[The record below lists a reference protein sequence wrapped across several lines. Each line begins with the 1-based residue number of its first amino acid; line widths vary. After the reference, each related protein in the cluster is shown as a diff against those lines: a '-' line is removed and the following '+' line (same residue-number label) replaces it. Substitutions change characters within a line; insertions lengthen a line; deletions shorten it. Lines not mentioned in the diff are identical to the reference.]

1 MMPLSL
7 WKRLTPT
14 KNRIPFSVEKNCAR
28 PSLDK
33 QRLGELIDL
42 ISTLGLGDAENRS
55 KDIIRRVYEYFLS
68 EFASAEGRQ
77 GGQFYTPR
85 CVVRTLVAMISPFK
99 VRVYDPCCGSGGMFV
114 QSEKFVEAHGGR
126 IGDISIYGQE
136 SNPTT
141 WKLAKMNL
149 AIRGIDHDL
158 GTEHADS
165 FKRDL
170 HPNLKADYILAN
182 PPFNM
187 KDWGGENL
195 KDDVR
200 WKNGIPPTGNANYA
214 WIQHFIH
221 HLSPSGI
228 VGFYASANL
237 TGIARHGYVL
247 TPGRYVGAEKSEIVN
262 ITACPGTDRCRFAM
276 IDSISLARTLDEKF
290 FGKEMP
296 VKFRIAISSC
306 SNSCVSERLNEIGIT
321 GVVRP
326 YRVPG
331 TCTGCGTCV
340 KYCREN
346 AIAIKNG
353 QIRMNN
359 DLCVH
364 CGMCI
369 QSCPFHIIK
378 ADPAA
383 YHITIGGKRGRHPR
397 VGYHVVTVKTPETVI
412 KVVEKVVK
420 WVYRKAWSDSLLPD
434 QLGILDFESF
444 KKELIADLDEDE
456 IITGY

>member
-1 MMPLSL
+1 MRKIPLHE
-7 WKRLTPT
+7 KGGIINEFGGDFCTVRL
-14 KNRIPFSVEKNCAR
+14 RIPAGLITVDQMEGIVEIVRRYNTELHLTTR
-28 PSLDK
+28 QTMELVHVSPTSL
-33 QRLGELIDL
+33 
-42 ISTLGLGDAENRS
+42 
-55 KDIIRRVYEYFLS
+55 
-68 EFASAEGRQ
+68 
-77 GGQFYTPR
+77 
-85 CVVRTLVAMISPFK
+85 
-99 VRVYDPCCGSGGMFV
+99 
-114 QSEKFVEAHGGR
+114 
-126 IGDISIYGQE
+126 E
-136 SNPTT
+136 S
-141 WKLAKMNL
+141 LA
-149 AIRGIDHDL
+149 
-158 GTEHADS
+158 
-165 FKRDL
+165 RDL
-170 HPNLKADYILAN
+170 EAN
-182 PPFNM
+182 
-187 KDWGGENL
+187 G
-195 KDDVR
+195 
-200 WKNGIPPTGNANYA
+200 
-214 WIQHFIH
+214 
-221 HLSPSGI
+221 
-228 VGFYASANL
+228 
-237 TGIARHGYVL
+237 
-247 TPGRYVGAEKSEIVN
+247 TPIGAEKSEIVN

-306 SNSCVSERLNEIGIT
+306 PNSCVSERLNEIGIT

-397 VGYHVVTVKTPETVI
+397 VGYHIVTVKTPETVI

-456 IITGY
+456 IISGY

>member
-1 MMPLSL
+1 MRKIPLHE
-7 WKRLTPT
+7 KGGIINEFGGDFCTVRL
-14 KNRIPFSVEKNCAR
+14 RIPAGLITVDQMEGIVEIVRRYNTELHLTTR
-28 PSLDK
+28 QTMELVHVSPGSL
-33 QRLGELIDL
+33 
-42 ISTLGLGDAENRS
+42 
-55 KDIIRRVYEYFLS
+55 
-68 EFASAEGRQ
+68 
-77 GGQFYTPR
+77 
-85 CVVRTLVAMISPFK
+85 
-99 VRVYDPCCGSGGMFV
+99 
-114 QSEKFVEAHGGR
+114 
-126 IGDISIYGQE
+126 E
-136 SNPTT
+136 S
-141 WKLAKMNL
+141 LAK
-149 AIRGIDHDL
+149 DL
-158 GTEHADS
+158 EANGT
-165 FKRDL
+165 
-170 HPNLKADYILAN
+170 PI
-182 PPFNM
+182 
-187 KDWGGENL
+187 
-195 KDDVR
+195 
-200 WKNGIPPTGNANYA
+200 
-214 WIQHFIH
+214 
-221 HLSPSGI
+221 
-228 VGFYASANL
+228 
-237 TGIARHGYVL
+237 
-247 TPGRYVGAEKSEIVN
+247 GAEKSEIVN
-262 ITACPGTDRCRFAM
+262 ITACPGSDRCRFAM

-306 SNSCVSERLNEIGIT
+306 PNSCVSERLNEIGIT

-456 IITGY
+456 KITGY

>member
-1 MMPLSL
+1 MRKIPLHE
-7 WKRLTPT
+7 KGGIINEFGGDFCTVRL
-14 KNRIPFSVEKNCAR
+14 RIPAGLITVDQMEGIVEIVRRYNTELHLTTR
-28 PSLDK
+28 QTMELVHVSPGSL
-33 QRLGELIDL
+33 
-42 ISTLGLGDAENRS
+42 
-55 KDIIRRVYEYFLS
+55 
-68 EFASAEGRQ
+68 
-77 GGQFYTPR
+77 
-85 CVVRTLVAMISPFK
+85 
-99 VRVYDPCCGSGGMFV
+99 
-114 QSEKFVEAHGGR
+114 
-126 IGDISIYGQE
+126 E
-136 SNPTT
+136 S
-141 WKLAKMNL
+141 LAK
-149 AIRGIDHDL
+149 DL
-158 GTEHADS
+158 EANGT
-165 FKRDL
+165 
-170 HPNLKADYILAN
+170 PI
-182 PPFNM
+182 
-187 KDWGGENL
+187 
-195 KDDVR
+195 
-200 WKNGIPPTGNANYA
+200 
-214 WIQHFIH
+214 
-221 HLSPSGI
+221 
-228 VGFYASANL
+228 
-237 TGIARHGYVL
+237 
-247 TPGRYVGAEKSEIVN
+247 GAEKSEIVN
-262 ITACPGTDRCRFAM
+262 ITACPGSDRCRFAM

-306 SNSCVSERLNEIGIT
+306 PNSCVSERLNEIGIT

-456 IITGY
+456 IISGY

>member
-1 MMPLSL
+1 MGMCLL
-7 WKRLTPT
+7 
-14 KNRIPFSVEKNCAR
+14 
-28 PSLDK
+28 PS
-33 QRLGELIDL
+33 
-42 ISTLGLGDAENRS
+42 
-55 KDIIRRVYEYFLS
+55 
-68 EFASAEGRQ
+68 
-77 GGQFYTPR
+77 
-85 CVVRTLVAMISPFK
+85 
-99 VRVYDPCCGSGGMFV
+99 
-114 QSEKFVEAHGGR
+114 
-126 IGDISIYGQE
+126 
-136 SNPTT
+136 
-141 WKLAKMNL
+141 
-149 AIRGIDHDL
+149 
-158 GTEHADS
+158 
-165 FKRDL
+165 
-170 HPNLKADYILAN
+170 
-182 PPFNM
+182 
-187 KDWGGENL
+187 
-195 KDDVR
+195 
-200 WKNGIPPTGNANYA
+200 
-214 WIQHFIH
+214 
-221 HLSPSGI
+221 
-228 VGFYASANL
+228 
-237 TGIARHGYVL
+237 
-247 TPGRYVGAEKSEIVN
+247 RYVGAEKSEIVN

-306 SNSCVSERLNEIGIT
+306 PNSCVSERLNEIGIT

>member
-1 MMPLSL
+1 MRKIPLHE
-7 WKRLTPT
+7 KGGIINEFGGDFCTVRL
-14 KNRIPFSVEKNCAR
+14 RIPAGLITVDQMEGIVEIAR
-28 PSLDK
+28 RYNTELHLTTRQTMELVHVSPGSL
-33 QRLGELIDL
+33 
-42 ISTLGLGDAENRS
+42 
-55 KDIIRRVYEYFLS
+55 
-68 EFASAEGRQ
+68 
-77 GGQFYTPR
+77 
-85 CVVRTLVAMISPFK
+85 
-99 VRVYDPCCGSGGMFV
+99 
-114 QSEKFVEAHGGR
+114 
-126 IGDISIYGQE
+126 E
-136 SNPTT
+136 S
-141 WKLAKMNL
+141 LAK
-149 AIRGIDHDL
+149 DL
-158 GTEHADS
+158 EANGT
-165 FKRDL
+165 
-170 HPNLKADYILAN
+170 PI
-182 PPFNM
+182 
-187 KDWGGENL
+187 
-195 KDDVR
+195 
-200 WKNGIPPTGNANYA
+200 
-214 WIQHFIH
+214 
-221 HLSPSGI
+221 
-228 VGFYASANL
+228 
-237 TGIARHGYVL
+237 
-247 TPGRYVGAEKSEIVN
+247 GAEKSEIVN

-306 SNSCVSERLNEIGIT
+306 PNSCVSERLNEIGIT

>member
-1 MMPLSL
+1 MRKIPLHE
-7 WKRLTPT
+7 KGGIINEFGGDFCTVRL
-14 KNRIPFSVEKNCAR
+14 RIPAGLITVDQMEGIVEIVRRYNTELHLTTR
-28 PSLDK
+28 QTMELVHVSPTSL
-33 QRLGELIDL
+33 
-42 ISTLGLGDAENRS
+42 
-55 KDIIRRVYEYFLS
+55 
-68 EFASAEGRQ
+68 
-77 GGQFYTPR
+77 
-85 CVVRTLVAMISPFK
+85 
-99 VRVYDPCCGSGGMFV
+99 
-114 QSEKFVEAHGGR
+114 
-126 IGDISIYGQE
+126 E
-136 SNPTT
+136 S
-141 WKLAKMNL
+141 LA
-149 AIRGIDHDL
+149 
-158 GTEHADS
+158 
-165 FKRDL
+165 RDL
-170 HPNLKADYILAN
+170 EAN
-182 PPFNM
+182 
-187 KDWGGENL
+187 G
-195 KDDVR
+195 
-200 WKNGIPPTGNANYA
+200 
-214 WIQHFIH
+214 
-221 HLSPSGI
+221 
-228 VGFYASANL
+228 
-237 TGIARHGYVL
+237 
-247 TPGRYVGAEKSEIVN
+247 TPIGAEKSEIVN

-306 SNSCVSERLNEIGIT
+306 PNSCVSERLNEIGIT

>member
-1 MMPLSL
+1 MELVHVSPTSL
-7 WKRLTPT
+7 
-14 KNRIPFSVEKNCAR
+14 E
-28 PSLDK
+28 SL
-33 QRLGELIDL
+33 
-42 ISTLGLGDAENRS
+42 A
-55 KDIIRRVYEYFLS
+55 
-68 EFASAEGRQ
+68 
-77 GGQFYTPR
+77 
-85 CVVRTLVAMISPFK
+85 
-99 VRVYDPCCGSGGMFV
+99 
-114 QSEKFVEAHGGR
+114 
-126 IGDISIYGQE
+126 
-136 SNPTT
+136 
-141 WKLAKMNL
+141 
-149 AIRGIDHDL
+149 
-158 GTEHADS
+158 
-165 FKRDL
+165 RDL
-170 HPNLKADYILAN
+170 EAN
-182 PPFNM
+182 
-187 KDWGGENL
+187 G
-195 KDDVR
+195 
-200 WKNGIPPTGNANYA
+200 
-214 WIQHFIH
+214 
-221 HLSPSGI
+221 
-228 VGFYASANL
+228 
-237 TGIARHGYVL
+237 
-247 TPGRYVGAEKSEIVN
+247 TPIGAEKSEIVN

-306 SNSCVSERLNEIGIT
+306 PNSCVSERLNEIGIT

-456 IITGY
+456 IISGY

>member
-1 MMPLSL
+1 MRKIPLHE
-7 WKRLTPT
+7 KGGIINEFGGDFCTVRL
-14 KNRIPFSVEKNCAR
+14 RIPAGLITVDQMEGIVEIAR
-28 PSLDK
+28 RYNTELHLTTRQTMELVHVSPTSL
-33 QRLGELIDL
+33 
-42 ISTLGLGDAENRS
+42 
-55 KDIIRRVYEYFLS
+55 
-68 EFASAEGRQ
+68 
-77 GGQFYTPR
+77 
-85 CVVRTLVAMISPFK
+85 
-99 VRVYDPCCGSGGMFV
+99 
-114 QSEKFVEAHGGR
+114 
-126 IGDISIYGQE
+126 E
-136 SNPTT
+136 S
-141 WKLAKMNL
+141 LA
-149 AIRGIDHDL
+149 
-158 GTEHADS
+158 
-165 FKRDL
+165 RDL
-170 HPNLKADYILAN
+170 EAN
-182 PPFNM
+182 
-187 KDWGGENL
+187 G
-195 KDDVR
+195 
-200 WKNGIPPTGNANYA
+200 
-214 WIQHFIH
+214 
-221 HLSPSGI
+221 
-228 VGFYASANL
+228 
-237 TGIARHGYVL
+237 
-247 TPGRYVGAEKSEIVN
+247 TPIGAEKSEIVN

-397 VGYHVVTVKTPETVI
+397 VGYHIVTVKTPETVI

>member
-1 MMPLSL
+1 MRKIPLHE
-7 WKRLTPT
+7 KGGIINEFGGDFCTVRL
-14 KNRIPFSVEKNCAR
+14 RIPAGLITVDQMEGIVEIAR
-28 PSLDK
+28 RYNTELHLTTRQTMELVHVSPTSL
-33 QRLGELIDL
+33 
-42 ISTLGLGDAENRS
+42 
-55 KDIIRRVYEYFLS
+55 
-68 EFASAEGRQ
+68 
-77 GGQFYTPR
+77 
-85 CVVRTLVAMISPFK
+85 
-99 VRVYDPCCGSGGMFV
+99 
-114 QSEKFVEAHGGR
+114 
-126 IGDISIYGQE
+126 E
-136 SNPTT
+136 S
-141 WKLAKMNL
+141 LA
-149 AIRGIDHDL
+149 
-158 GTEHADS
+158 
-165 FKRDL
+165 RDL
-170 HPNLKADYILAN
+170 EAN
-182 PPFNM
+182 
-187 KDWGGENL
+187 G
-195 KDDVR
+195 
-200 WKNGIPPTGNANYA
+200 
-214 WIQHFIH
+214 
-221 HLSPSGI
+221 
-228 VGFYASANL
+228 
-237 TGIARHGYVL
+237 
-247 TPGRYVGAEKSEIVN
+247 TPIGAEKSEIVN

-306 SNSCVSERLNEIGIT
+306 PNSCVSERLNEIGIT

-397 VGYHVVTVKTPETVI
+397 VGYHIVTVKTPETVI

>member
-1 MMPLSL
+1 MRKIPLHE
-7 WKRLTPT
+7 KGGIINEFGGDFCTVRL
-14 KNRIPFSVEKNCAR
+14 RIPAGLITVDQMEGIVEIVRRYNTELHLTTR
-28 PSLDK
+28 QTMELVHVSPGSL
-33 QRLGELIDL
+33 
-42 ISTLGLGDAENRS
+42 
-55 KDIIRRVYEYFLS
+55 
-68 EFASAEGRQ
+68 
-77 GGQFYTPR
+77 
-85 CVVRTLVAMISPFK
+85 
-99 VRVYDPCCGSGGMFV
+99 
-114 QSEKFVEAHGGR
+114 
-126 IGDISIYGQE
+126 E
-136 SNPTT
+136 S
-141 WKLAKMNL
+141 LAK
-149 AIRGIDHDL
+149 DL
-158 GTEHADS
+158 EANGT
-165 FKRDL
+165 
-170 HPNLKADYILAN
+170 PI
-182 PPFNM
+182 
-187 KDWGGENL
+187 
-195 KDDVR
+195 
-200 WKNGIPPTGNANYA
+200 
-214 WIQHFIH
+214 
-221 HLSPSGI
+221 
-228 VGFYASANL
+228 
-237 TGIARHGYVL
+237 
-247 TPGRYVGAEKSEIVN
+247 GAEKSEIVN
-262 ITACPGTDRCRFAM
+262 ITACPGSDRCRFAM

-306 SNSCVSERLNEIGIT
+306 PNSCVSERLNEIGIT

>member
-1 MMPLSL
+1 MRKIPLHE
-7 WKRLTPT
+7 KGGIINEFGGDFCTVRL
-14 KNRIPFSVEKNCAR
+14 RIPAGLITVDQMEGIVEIAR
-28 PSLDK
+28 RYNTELHLTTRQTMELVHVSPTSL
-33 QRLGELIDL
+33 
-42 ISTLGLGDAENRS
+42 
-55 KDIIRRVYEYFLS
+55 
-68 EFASAEGRQ
+68 
-77 GGQFYTPR
+77 
-85 CVVRTLVAMISPFK
+85 
-99 VRVYDPCCGSGGMFV
+99 
-114 QSEKFVEAHGGR
+114 
-126 IGDISIYGQE
+126 E
-136 SNPTT
+136 S
-141 WKLAKMNL
+141 LA
-149 AIRGIDHDL
+149 
-158 GTEHADS
+158 
-165 FKRDL
+165 RDL
-170 HPNLKADYILAN
+170 EAN
-182 PPFNM
+182 
-187 KDWGGENL
+187 G
-195 KDDVR
+195 
-200 WKNGIPPTGNANYA
+200 
-214 WIQHFIH
+214 
-221 HLSPSGI
+221 
-228 VGFYASANL
+228 
-237 TGIARHGYVL
+237 
-247 TPGRYVGAEKSEIVN
+247 TPIGAEKSEIVN

-306 SNSCVSERLNEIGIT
+306 PNSCVSERLNEIGIT